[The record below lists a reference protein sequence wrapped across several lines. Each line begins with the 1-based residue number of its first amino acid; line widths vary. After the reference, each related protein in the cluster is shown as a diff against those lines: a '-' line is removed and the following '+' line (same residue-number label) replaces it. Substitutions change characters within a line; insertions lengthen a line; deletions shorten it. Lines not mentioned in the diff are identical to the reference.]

1 MAARLGVLVCLLGPL
16 AGCGARTGVL
26 DPSPRERPDASLPPD
41 AALPDATV
49 PIDAAPDATVPPP
62 PAEYEPAIMVVAGL
76 FHTCAAT
83 HAGRVQCWGF
93 NNQGQ
98 LGDGSSETRVDPV
111 PSVGITTAVAVS
123 AGRSHTCALLADAT
137 LRCWGS
143 NLAGQVGDGS
153 FEIRQ
158 LEPVAV
164 TGVAGVVQVAAGGT
178 HTCART
184 RDGRLFCWGDND
196 QGQVGPDA
204 RGSYREPVL
213 VPLDERITEV
223 TAGFQ
228 HTCVVTTSSRV
239 LCWGEAA
246 ITTRR
251 PPDEIAPPFRPAE
264 VRGLPGAIDRLTSG
278 DYETCGIDE
287 RGEAWCWHFKRET
300 GGDFDAVVPE
310 LAEHLDGFGAIVQI
324 SAGHEFLCA
333 VDAAGEAT
341 CTGNNE
347 RGQLGD
353 AGANTLPGAFVT
365 PIGLPPSQ
373 LVTAGWR
380 HACAL
385 ARDGVVR
392 CWGRNWEGQLGNP
405 SGGEDRP
412 PVVAGVFRD

>member
-1 MAARLGVLVCLLGPL
+1 MAARLALVVCLLGPL
-16 AGCGARTGVL
+16 VGCGARTGVL
-26 DPSPRERPDASLPPD
+26 DPSPRERTDASLPTTPD
-41 AALPDATV
+41 AGRDASTPTDATV
-49 PIDAAPDATVPPP
+49 EPPP
-62 PAEYEPAIMVVAGL
+62 PEYEPAIMVAAGL

-111 PSVGITTAVAVS
+111 PSIGISNATAVS
-123 AGRSHTCALLADAT
+123 AGRSHTCALLADAS

-153 FEIRQ
+153 FEIRL
-158 LEPVAV
+158 LEPVRV
-164 TGVAGVVQVAAGGT
+164 TGLPDVVQVAAGGT

-184 RDGRLFCWGDND
+184 RDGQLFCWGDND
-196 QGQVGPDA
+196 QGQVGPDT
-204 RGSYREPVL
+204 RGSYREPVR
-213 VPLDERITEV
+213 VPLPEAITEV
-223 TAGFQ
+223 SAGFQ
-228 HTCVVTTSSRV
+228 HTCVLTESDRV

-251 PPDEIAPPFRPAE
+251 PPDEIAPPFRPNE
-264 VRGLPGAIDRLTSG
+264 VVGLPGRIDRLTSG
-278 DYETCGIDE
+278 DYESCGIDDH
-287 RGEAWCWHFKRET
+287 GLAWCWHFERET
-300 GGDFDAVVPE
+300 GMDFDAVVPDVVE
-310 LAEHLDGFGAIVQI
+310 PLDGFGSVRQI

-333 VDAAGEAT
+333 ADGYGGVR

-353 AGANTLPGAFVT
+353 AGANTTPGAFVT
-365 PIGLPPSQ
+365 PIGLTTTDQ
-373 LVTAGWR
+373 VTAGWR

-385 ARDGVVR
+385 AGDGVVR

-412 PVVAGVFRD
+412 PVIAGVFRD